1 MRSTIPRR
9 NPARL
14 GTWLTYGALI
24 LIVPALGFL
33 AALIA
38 AWHALLAGSIW
49 YMPLGLLLLL
59 TAAALIESHKLF
71 DLALLGLV
79 TAGFV
84 VVFRMEPL
92 QQNRLSDAF
101 MGFALQTGLLV
112 SVVFLVLVIL
122 IWLRSIRQKRGW

>member
-1 MRSTIPRR
+1 MSPTIPCR
-9 NPARL
+9 NPTRL

-92 QQNRLSDAF
+92 QQNRLSDAL

-112 SVVFLVLVIL
+112 SVICLVLVML

>member
-1 MRSTIPRR
+1 M
-9 NPARL
+9 L
-14 GTWLTYGALI
+14 F
-24 LIVPALGFL
+24 VPALGFL

-49 YMPLGLLLLL
+49 YMPIGLLLLL
-59 TAAALIESHKLF
+59 MAVALIESHKLF

-79 TAGFV
+79 TAGFG

-122 IWLRSIRQKRGW
+122 IWLRSIRQKGGW